1 MNKTF
6 KNQTRSGCRED
17 VDVISGSQTTCSG
30 KSFGAS
36 SALQKDS
43 GGGTTT
49 SSVLTKVA
57 FAESASSFLSEVFN

>member
-1 MNKTF
+1 M
-6 KNQTRSGCRED
+6 
-17 VDVISGSQTTCSG
+17 SGSQTTCCG
-30 KSFGAS
+30 KSTGIS

-57 FAESASSFLSEVFN
+57 FSESAQALSSEALREDFVDMGGLESEK